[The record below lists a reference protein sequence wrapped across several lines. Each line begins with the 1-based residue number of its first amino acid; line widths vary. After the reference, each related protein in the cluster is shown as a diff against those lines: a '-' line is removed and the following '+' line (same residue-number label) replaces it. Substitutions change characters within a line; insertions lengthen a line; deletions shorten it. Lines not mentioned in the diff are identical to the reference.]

1 MTESKSAVAARIA
14 LGLIFTVFGLNGFLG
29 FLPMP
34 PPEGQAGAFMG
45 ALAQTGY
52 MFPLIKGTELIAGA
66 LLLLGRVPALALLLL
81 APIVVNI
88 VLFHA
93 ILAPAGLLLGLLTLA
108 LGAYLAWQYW
118 PRFSAI
124 FKSPERQPSARTKE
138 AAAHG

>member
-1 MTESKSAVAARIA
+1 MTESRSAVVARIA

-34 PPEGQAGAFMG
+34 PPEGEAGAFMG

-52 MFPLIKGTELIAGA
+52 MFPLIKGTEVIAGA
-66 LLLLGRVPALALLLL
+66 LLLLGRAPALALLLL

-93 ILAPAGLLLGLLTLA
+93 ALAPAGLPLGLLALA
-108 LGAYLAWQYW
+108 LGIYLAWQYW
-118 PRFSAI
+118 PRFSPI
-124 FKSPERQPSARTKE
+124 LKSPERQSHARAGEASA
-138 AAAHG
+138 HS

>member
-14 LGLIFTVFGLNGFLG
+14 LGLIFAVFGLNGFLG
-29 FLPMP
+29 FLPMS
-34 PPEGQAGAFMG
+34 PPEGEAGAFLG

-52 MFPLIKGTELIAGA
+52 MFPLIKGTELIAGV
-66 LLLLGRVPALALLLL
+66 LLLFGRAPAFALLLL

-88 VLFHA
+88 VLYHA

-124 FKSPERQPSARTKE
+124 FKSPERQPRARTTE
-138 AAAHG
+138 ASVNG